1 MRFPEELRRGIDEQV
16 SQVPSRDMVRAAGEI
31 SEAYRKGEFAAA
43 PLRSLAHRLAYLQVR
58 MPATYA
64 ACAHV
69 FEHLHE
75 VLPDFAPQS
84 LLDLGAGPG
93 TASWA
98 AVEQFPSLQKIS
110 LVERDAELVRV
121 GKQLASADSRLSEAG
136 WMLRDLKSFAPAS
149 SDLIVASYATG
160 ELAVSDARRVVS
172 ACMKSAD
179 VFVLIEPGTPKAFA
193 RVAELR
199 KMLIAEGATIAAPCP
214 HERECP
220 LFARGDWCHFS
231 ERLERTAEHRRI
243 KGGSL
248 GYEDEKF
255 SYLCATRLPV
265 RERTGRIVR
274 HPMIHSGYVQLQV
287 CAPEELK
294 QVTVTKSQ
302 KERYRAARKVKWG
315 NRWEMTH
322 NQG

>member
-1 MRFPEELRRGIDEQV
+1 MRLPEELRRAVDEQV
-16 SQVPSRDMVRAAGEI
+16 SQIPTRELVRAASEI
-31 SEAYRKGEFAAA
+31 SDAYRKAEFTAA
-43 PLRSLAHRLAYLQVR
+43 PLRSAAHRLAYLQVR

-69 FEHLHE
+69 FQHLQE
-75 VLPDFAPQS
+75 VMPEFAPES
-84 LLDLGAGPG
+84 LLDVGAGPG

-98 AVEQFPSLQKIS
+98 AAEQFPTLQNIS
-110 LVERDAELVRV
+110 LVERDAELARL
-121 GKQLASADSRLSEAG
+121 GKTLASPDGKLRGAEWTIADLRSFSPSR
-136 WMLRDLKSFAPAS
+136 

-160 ELAVSDARRVVS
+160 EMGISEARRLVS
-172 ACMKSAD
+172 ACLHSAD
-179 VFVLIEPGTPKAFA
+179 VLVLIEPGTPKAFA

-199 KMLIAEGATIAAPCP
+199 RLLISDGATIAAPCP

-220 LFARGDWCHFS
+220 LFERGDWCHFS

-265 RERTGRIVR
+265 VVRAGRIVR
-274 HPMIHSGYVQLQV
+274 HPMIRSGYVQLQV

-294 QVTVTKSQ
+294 KITVTKSREQ
-302 KERYRAARKVKWG
+302 YRAARKAKWG
-315 NRWEMTH
+315 DRWGDRDKE
-322 NQG
+322 G